1 MIISWRLAI
10 SLYLIL
16 STNLLIAHLFISN
29 WRKGTLNQ
37 YIRIFFRFFSGEF
50 LVFSNKAW
58 INLDM
63 SKALEESAKKFSL
76 LFGFIFFCNK
86 NQEINIVLIE
96 ENGYRAKEPIHERKI
111 NLYR

>member
-1 MIISWRLAI
+1 
-10 SLYLIL
+10 
-16 STNLLIAHLFISN
+16 
-29 WRKGTLNQ
+29 
-37 YIRIFFRFFSGEF
+37 
-50 LVFSNKAW
+50 
-58 INLDM
+58 M

-96 ENGYRAKEPIHERKI
+96 ENGYRAEEPIHEKKI

>member
-1 MIISWRLAI
+1 
-10 SLYLIL
+10 
-16 STNLLIAHLFISN
+16 
-29 WRKGTLNQ
+29 
-37 YIRIFFRFFSGEF
+37 
-50 LVFSNKAW
+50 
-58 INLDM
+58 M
-63 SKALEESAKKFSL
+63 SKALEESDKKFSL